1 MTIGEKIKEIRELKG
16 MTQLELAQKCG
27 YKDRST
33 IAKIESG
40 TNDIPRNK
48 LLAIAKAL
56 DVTPGELLADA
67 IDDAEFRRLK
77 AYYDTLND
85 SQRKTLVNYAEF
97 LKGSDSNED
106 G

>member
-1 MTIGEKIKEIRELKG
+1 MTIGEKIREIRELKG

-27 YKDRST
+27 YRDRST

-40 TNDIPRNK
+40 TNDIPRSK

-67 IDDAEFRRLK
+67 TDAEFRRLK
-77 AYYDTLND
+77 AYYDALND
-85 SQRKTLVNYAEF
+85 NQRKTLVNYAEF
-97 LKGSDSNED
+97 LKGSDSNKD